1 MNFYCG
7 KSSDNVFWTHY
18 SPKYNPSVQNPECKT
33 FYVNQSSGPCEKDN
47 QCFLKVTK
55 ITTVALLR
63 SENSDHIM
71 KWKNVGEVELGPY
84 T

>member
-1 MNFYCG
+1 MNVLIPREREQNL
-7 KSSDNVFWTHY
+7 KSQISMSTPV
-18 SPKYNPSVQNPECKT
+18 YNKQ
-33 FYVNQSSGPCEKDN
+33 KDD
-47 QCFLKVTK
+47 QCFLKVTE

-63 SENSDHIM
+63 SGNSDHIM